1 MLQKVVLLATYIM
14 ARSVPP
20 TYNVSG
26 DPPGA
31 LPGDPSGGP
40 SGSLSGGPSG
50 GSACRR
56 LRMTNT
62 DSTIKWLRSALQRSV
77 RTPNEECSACLF
89 LSLRGP
95 SGSPPG
101 ALRGLCR
108 GLENTRNSHSV
119 QQPILAST
127 LSVTM
132 GICITHG
139 HAHLVGSY
147 HATCRV
153 DSSNQIG
160 KRWRN
165 AVLKP
170 KS

>member
-101 ALRGLCR
+101 ALRGPFGDSAE
-108 GLENTRNSHSV
+108 GLKTRETVILSNS
-119 QQPILAST
+119 QFWPLLFPLPWAYA
-127 LSVTM
+127 LPM
-132 GICITHG
+132 DM
-139 HAHLVGSY
+139 L
-147 HATCRV
+147 TC
-153 DSSNQIG
+153 
-160 KRWRN
+160 
-165 AVLKP
+165 
-170 KS
+170 